1 MEIPTLIV
9 TKMELKRI
17 EEFFDLLSIKRTRTN
32 GDENE
37 LKRIQ
42 ELLEENNE
50 ELVAD
55 SSDNTLDLANAKHP
69 ENGQTPLMYVAME
82 TGDSRVVQVLLEFGA
97 KWNECDEDGHCAGE
111 YAARAGFNELAM
123 MLMDYG
129 VECELELSRLER
141 EKGEYVTDTSYLK
154 EKIVYDGED
163 RLLDQQGDAV
173 MMKWETP
180 LMKIHAER
188 ICEKCGRDAVVMN
201 VGFGLGI
208 VDGFIQDLEP
218 KKHVIIE
225 AHPDVYQHMI
235 RKGWDKKENVDI
247 RFGRWQDVID
257 DIANEYEFTGI
268 FFDTYGE
275 SYDEIREFHEHLPK
289 LMSKNDKFVYS
300 YFNGFCPDNVFFH
313 MVYNKL
319 IAREL
324 NELANL
330 ETKFERVKV
339 EKIDWTGVSGHGKYW
354 DMETYFLPTC
364 TLKLEEED
372 KDKN

>member
-1 MEIPTLIV
+1 
-9 TKMELKRI
+9 MELKRI

-129 VECELELSRLER
+129 VECELELSRMER
-141 EKGEYVTDTSYLK
+141 EKGGYVTDTSYLK

-275 SYDEIREFHEHLPK
+275 SYDEIREFHEHLP
-289 LMSKNDKFVYS
+289 N
-300 YFNGFCPDNVFFH
+300 
-313 MVYNKL
+313 
-319 IAREL
+319 
-324 NELANL
+324 
-330 ETKFERVKV
+330 
-339 EKIDWTGVSGHGKYW
+339 
-354 DMETYFLPTC
+354 
-364 TLKLEEED
+364 
-372 KDKN
+372 